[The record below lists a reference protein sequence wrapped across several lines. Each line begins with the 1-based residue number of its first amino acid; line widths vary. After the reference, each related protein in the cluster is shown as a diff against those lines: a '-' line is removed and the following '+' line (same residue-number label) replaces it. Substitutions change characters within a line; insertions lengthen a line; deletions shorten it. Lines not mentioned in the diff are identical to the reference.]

1 MYIVFIIQLL
11 VYTISFFI
19 SLRLVNNKN
28 KPEYMAGFYWYN
40 LLAFLI
46 MVFCGITIF
55 FKETLIEYAI
65 AINNFSSIF
74 HFCFLSIFMQKVT
87 PNLKR
92 FQIDLLNLLRIS
104 IVILLIYFLLS
115 ENLFK
120 KVNLSFSIVNS
131 ALFVYS
137 IIYFIQIFKGIPNLD
152 LLMTPAFWIATG
164 VFFSSSLLIPV
175 CTAFDLLP
183 LSYFLNHLY
192 LLNIANV
199 IPFII
204 FHCFLIKAFLCSCN
218 TNTAY

>member
-1 MYIVFIIQLL
+1 MYFVFLIQFL
-11 VYTISFFI
+11 VYVISFLI
-19 SLRLVNNKN
+19 SLRLINNKRIP
-28 KPEYMAGFYWYN
+28 KYMSGFYWYN

-46 MVFCGITIF
+46 MVFSAVTIF
-55 FKETLIEYAI
+55 YKKRLLGYAI
-65 AINNFSSIF
+65 AVNNFSSIF
-74 HFCFLSIFMQKVT
+74 HLCFLSIFMQKVT

-92 FQIDLLNLLRIS
+92 LQITWLNLFRGI
-104 IVILLIYFLLS
+104 IVIILIYFLLTKNSFS
-115 ENLFK
+115 E
-120 KVNLSFSIVNS
+120 VNLSFSIVNS

-152 LLMTPAFWIATG
+152 LLKTPAFWVITG

-183 LSYFLNHLY
+183 LSYFLDKLY
-192 LLNIANV
+192 LLNIAIT

-218 TNTAY
+218 TDTV